1 MHGSPWTAGAMQRPG
16 GEIEEKTENLSAAL
30 QIKEPDIT
38 CILVKHLSIPYSV
51 CDPWSE
57 PIDKIVV
64 TPYFVSR

>member
-1 MHGSPWTAGAMQRPG
+1 MQRPG

-38 CILVKHLSIPYSV
+38 CILVKHLSIPYPV